1 MNEGKCD
8 FGVAQVSYLGH
19 VVSAKGV
26 SVDFEKIAVMTSWL
40 APRTLKELRG
50 FLGLTGYYRRFVKG
64 YAHMAQPLTNQLE
77 KDAFAWNNEAE
88 LAFQSLKTAM
98 IIVPVLALPDFKK
111 PFVVETNASNCG
123 IGAVLM

>member
-26 SVDFEKIAVMTSWL
+26 SVDFEKIAAMTSWP

>member
-26 SVDFEKIAVMTSWL
+26 SVDFEKIAAMTSWP

-64 YAHMAQPLTNQLE
+64 YAHMAQPLTNQLK
-77 KDAFAWNNEAE
+77 KDAFAWNSETE
-88 LAFQSLKTAM
+88 LH
-98 IIVPVLALPDFKK
+98 
-111 PFVVETNASNCG
+111 SNP
-123 IGAVLM
+123 